1 MEDNSTFKVKSLKLK
16 VATQNLELEKLLNKI
31 IKKVGEDIEQM
42 KFNTAISSL
51 MILLNEMEKQEEI
64 SQDVFAN
71 FLLILAPFAPHIA
84 EELWKEINKEESI
97 FLQEWPKYDQNLLKD
112 EKVNIVIQVNG
123 KTRGVMEVEAEA
135 SQEQVI
141 EIAKQ
146 DGKISQWINDKEI
159 KKVVFVKDKLIN
171 FVT

>member
-1 MEDNSTFKVKSLKLK
+1 
-16 VATQNLELEKLLNKI
+16 
-31 IKKVGEDIEQM
+31 
-42 KFNTAISSL
+42 
-51 MILLNEMEKQEEI
+51 
-64 SQDVFAN
+64 
-71 FLLILAPFAPHIA
+71 
-84 EELWKEINKEESI
+84 
-97 FLQEWPKYDQNLLKD
+97 
-112 EKVNIVIQVNG
+112 
-123 KTRGVMEVEAEA
+123 MEVEAEA